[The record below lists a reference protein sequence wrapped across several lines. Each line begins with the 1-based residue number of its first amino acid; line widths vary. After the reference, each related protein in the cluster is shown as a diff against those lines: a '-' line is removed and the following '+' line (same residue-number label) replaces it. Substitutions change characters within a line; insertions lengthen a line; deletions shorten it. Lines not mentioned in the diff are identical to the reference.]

1 MLSRNRPI
9 VRTADTRDRTST
21 GIDYPP
27 SIPVDDVE
35 LTSARISREGVDAVG
50 DPPEWSV
57 SQLSS
62 LEMLR
67 QLETCVRE
75 LLEVNSKGR

>member
-9 VRTADTRDRTST
+9 VRTADTRDRTSA
-21 GIDYPP
+21 GIDNPP
-27 SIPVDDVE
+27 STPADDVE
-35 LTSARISREGVDAVG
+35 LARSRISGECTDAVDG
-50 DPPEWSV
+50 PPEWSL

>member
-1 MLSRNRPI
+1 MHSRNRPI

-27 SIPVDDVE
+27 SIPVDGVE
-35 LTSARISREGVDAVG
+35 QASAIFSGGSVDSAN
-50 DPPEWSV
+50 DPPSWSI

-62 LEMLR
+62 LELLR